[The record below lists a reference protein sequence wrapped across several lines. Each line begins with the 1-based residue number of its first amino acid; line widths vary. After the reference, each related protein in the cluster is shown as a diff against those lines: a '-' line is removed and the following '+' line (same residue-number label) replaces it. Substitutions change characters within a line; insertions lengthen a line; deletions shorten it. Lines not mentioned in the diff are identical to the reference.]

1 MKRIRILQDQDPE
14 SPREWDNVGTIVT
27 WHRRYNIGDEQPRLE
42 PDEWLKELA
51 WPIMEKDVVY
61 MDKLEKRWAEWYE
74 MESGDSADTD
84 ELMEFVEDAEV
95 MEFVEREYIIMPV
108 YLYDHSGISI
118 STSSF
123 IGRAQH
129 AEWDSGQ
136 IGYIYVSK
144 EDARAEWN
152 GSCLEFMDNPEAHIE
167 TRAIKYLEGEIETYD
182 DYLRGNVYGYIL
194 EELVEDGDPEDK
206 NDWEEIESCWGFYG
220 DNYKEDMK
228 GNFDAEEQ
236 KLLEEAEVE
245 Y

>member
-1 MKRIRILQDQDPE
+1 
-14 SPREWDNVGTIVT
+14 
-27 WHRRYNIGDEQPRLE
+27 
-42 PDEWLKELA
+42 
-51 WPIMEKDVVY
+51 
-61 MDKLEKRWAEWYE
+61 
-74 MESGDSADTD
+74 
-84 ELMEFVEDAEV
+84 
-95 MEFVEREYIIMPV
+95 
-108 YLYDHSGISI
+108 
-118 STSSF
+118 
-123 IGRAQH
+123 
-129 AEWDSGQ
+129 
-136 IGYIYVSK
+136 
-144 EDARAEWN
+144 
-152 GSCLEFMDNPEAHIE
+152 MDNPEAHIE